1 MRTEGK
7 ALWTSSHLAALFIVG
22 MALCVP
28 AHAEPGAGGSSD
40 HVDAIDEQ
48 LVRRSVI
55 STVKVLND
63 GYVYPDVA
71 RKVGV
76 EIIRR
81 LDQGLYEHLFV
92 SGVVVHLY
100 GLGVLISS
108 VLEIAGVSGARKAS
122 ERVLLLPGFVV
133 CIPVVLIALGAIG
146 FDLWNASPNFVLANV
161 AGSIGLGLLVV
172 WKLAK

>member
-1 MRTEGK
+1 MYPQAINNHPCLARPGQASIRPLGRFAIG
-7 ALWTSSHLAALFIVG
+7 ALLVLCAGSYWHSHLAE
-22 MALCVP
+22 M
-28 AHAEPGAGGSSD
+28 
-40 HVDAIDEQ
+40 
-48 LVRRSVI
+48 
-55 STVKVLND
+55 
-63 GYVYPDVA
+63 
-71 RKVGV
+71 
-76 EIIRR
+76 
-81 LDQGLYEHLFV
+81 HLFV

-161 AGSIGLGLLVV
+161 AGSIGLGLLV
-172 WKLAK
+172 A